1 MLRVHFT
8 GADLART
15 RFVPTPDP
23 LWEAV
28 LSPHQLRQ
36 RTPDADLVTWQRAT
50 RSVLGSP
57 ACRPGLDRLFW
68 LVPLQHTATLAANQE
83 RHAEAMER
91 GGVGDLF
98 AGLTPLFRWRWPVL
112 EAPYPL
118 DKDVHLAGRGLLL
131 VPSYFCRRMPVT
143 FADPGLPPV
152 LVYPI
157 TTVDTEPDKSGEL
170 RGPAAEPDRGLA
182 RPDADGNGS

>member
-1 MLRVHFT
+1 MAHCALLSRRQLSEQAHDTSQVLT
-8 GADLART
+8 NRPPDLHRT
-15 RFVPTPDP
+15 DHEPD
-23 LWEAV
+23 
-28 LSPHQLRQ
+28 
-36 RTPDADLVTWQRAT
+36 TT
-50 RSVLGSP
+50 RS
-57 ACRPGLDRLFW
+57 
-68 LVPLQHTATLAANQE
+68 
-83 RHAEAMER
+83 
-91 GGVGDLF
+91 
-98 AGLTPLFRWRWPVL
+98 GLTPLFRWRWPVL